1 MAEIGAPILIVERK
15 NCNIQR
21 LLSHFILTPYALDFR
36 LSMPKGNV
44 KKTQVLVPAITA
56 ALVLMATPMLLP
68 AAFAAPTLH
77 REECTTTADDNLRCR
92 FNVSGLGGAETAT
105 ATLTGDATITTGC
118 VNRGGNEP
126 SGLQE
131 ETVDVLETSTVNVK
145 GGRATF
151 TFETDFDAAELRD
164 CPSRNMTPVIVCAE
178 FTNLELEVVPS
189 SGPSRTFNIADQSSC

>member
-1 MAEIGAPILIVERK
+1 M
-15 NCNIQR
+15 
-21 LLSHFILTPYALDFR
+21 
-36 LSMPKGNV
+36 
-44 KKTQVLVPAITA
+44 KKTRVLVPAITA
-56 ALVLMATPMLLP
+56 ALVLMATPMLLQG
-68 AAFAAPTLH
+68 ALAAPTLKS
-77 REECTTTADDNLRCR
+77 EECTTTADDNLRCR

-126 SGLQE
+126 SGLE
-131 ETVDVLETSTVNVK
+131 GETVDVLETSTVNVQ

-189 SGPSRTFNIADQSSC
+189 SGPSRTFNIADVSSC

>member
-1 MAEIGAPILIVERK
+1 LTEIGVLLFIVK
-15 NCNIQR
+15 IDNGDLQR
-21 LLSHFILTPYALDFR
+21 LLSHFILTSYVLDYR
-36 LSMPKGNV
+36 LSMPKDNV
-44 KKTQVLVPAITA
+44 KKTQVLVLAITA

-68 AAFAAPTLH
+68 AAFAAPRLH
-77 REECTTTADDNLRCR
+77 AQDCDVVNNNLVCE
-92 FNVSGLGGAETAT
+92 FDVSGLGGAETAT

-126 SGLQE
+126 SGLE
-131 ETVDVLETSTVNVK
+131 RETVDVLETQTVNVE

-151 TFETDFDAAELRD
+151 EFETDFDPAELRD

-189 SGPSRTFNIADQSSC
+189 SGPSRTFDIPDEGSC